1 MKLTTLTAALIALSL
16 STSAVAAKH
25 DVNIKFSKGISKKQR
40 KFMDRDLEVLEKLE
54 FFRDADQETLK
65 VMGLEQLNS
74 KTATDW
80 LEKRVAYVIEE
91 TDWKKIEKKLS
102 VEEKFFSFE
111 NQSIEPTIERA
122 TSAPTGKGVVV
133 MSNLGAALYYAGKS
147 SRSLLSYPIKTG
159 LFKKEK
165 VKFSS
170 PRAGLIMIGEGH
182 FMDRFD
188 HDQDNKDAKAN
199 SFGRLSTFFHEA
211 RHSDGAGKNLGFF
224 HAVCPDGHDFQGYN
238 ACDRNLNGPYAVGAQ
253 MTKEFL
259 KNCDD
264 CDDVVKEKMKVSYLA
279 SVDRIIKETKKP
291 GTSHSAD
298 VTSLEFTLEM
308 KELLLSF
315 QEGAER
321 EATMKEITEL
331 KAKILAI
338 SESEGTIVTTASQY
352 IDASPEGER
361 ID

>member
-1 MKLTTLTAALIALSL
+1 
-16 STSAVAAKH
+16 
-25 DVNIKFSKGISKKQR
+25 
-40 KFMDRDLEVLEKLE
+40 MDKDLEVLENLE
-54 FFRDADQETLK
+54 FFRDADAETLK
-65 VMGLEQLNS
+65 VMGLSSLDS
-74 KTATDW
+74 KSATNW
-80 LEKRVAYVIEE
+80 LEKRVAYVIEQ
-91 TDWKKIEKKLS
+91 TDWKKIEKSIKI
-102 VEEKFFSFE
+102 EESFFNFE
-111 NQSIEPTIERA
+111 NQNIEPTIEQA
-122 TSAPTGKGVVV
+122 TSAPTSEGVVV

-147 SRSLLSYPIKTG
+147 SKSLFSYPVKLG
-159 LFKKEK
+159 LLKKET

-170 PRAGLIMIGEGH
+170 PRAGLIMIGDGH

-188 HDQDNKDAKAN
+188 HDKDNKKAKAN

-211 RHSDGAGKNLGFF
+211 RHSDGAGENLGFF

-264 CDDVVKEKMKVSYLA
+264 CSDEVSERMKISYLG

-291 GTSHSAD
+291 AANQSAE
-298 VTSLEFTLEM
+298 VTSLEMTIEF
-308 KELLLSF
+308 KEILLSL
-315 QEGAER
+315 QSGAEK
-321 EATMKEITEL
+321 EATMKEIAEL

-338 SESEGTIVTTASQY
+338 SEREGTIEVIASKY